1 MDMTSEGP
9 VKLVCSLCGTGVER
23 DLTDAERD
31 RFGDRLLSEYETDC
45 RICHGLVLAQLR
57 RDDRR
62 NRWLPDGPKY
72 GRTGRLSA

>member
-1 MDMTSEGP
+1 MELIVNGP
-9 VKLVCSLCGTGVER
+9 VRLVCSLCGAGVVR
-23 DLTDAERD
+23 GLTDDERR
-31 RFGDRLLSEYETDC
+31 RFDGRNESEYETDC

-57 RDDRR
+57 RNDRR